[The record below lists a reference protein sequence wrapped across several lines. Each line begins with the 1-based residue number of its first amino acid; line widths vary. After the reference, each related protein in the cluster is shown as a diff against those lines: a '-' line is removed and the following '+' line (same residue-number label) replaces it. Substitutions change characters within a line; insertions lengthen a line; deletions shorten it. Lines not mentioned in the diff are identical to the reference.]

1 MKKIQKIMMAL
12 ALCSI
17 SIGAVACSSSK
28 ISNEDLVKKVN
39 EATKSVTSLKSKN
52 ASTVSID
59 VNSKKVTT
67 KFDLETEMTKEPS
80 VVKISGKSETSGN
93 TVINNQYITTDTYYF
108 QNNYNKQ
115 WYNLKEESTRKL
127 YDGQKNSA
135 DYANIVELLTALE
148 KNLKIEQ
155 KDSNYEATYS
165 GTDDAIKEP
174 LKKIIIAS
182 QPTSKGVLNNDIEL
196 EQFDVKFIIDKKTF
210 NPTEFNIKTKFK
222 VLVVKQTLNID
233 VDFNIKY
240 SDVNGVKEITIPDEV
255 KNSQEWNN
263 KKN

>member
-17 SIGAVACSSSK
+17 SIGAVACSSGK

-155 KDSNYEATYS
+155 KDSSYEATYS

-174 LKKIIIAS
+174 LKKVIIAS

-222 VLVVKQTLNID
+222 VLVAKQTLNID